1 MLASLLLLLASEPLT
16 LDFASGKLTGWEGTG
31 FQVTGGRVSSASAKT
46 GLLHRTFRL
55 PANAAALRFSAVA
68 YRGAAAEERKP
79 MEIVLEGPGRTYL
92 PRLVLREGKWVKSET
107 LDPPG
112 AEHELTEYLWQVDK
126 LAGKSLRIVLVDADP
141 REGSYLVSTGFEI
154 VTRDQ
159 VNATHFEKDILA
171 VCEKHELP
179 VARRYDSDHF
189 VAFSNAERAFTQERL
204 KDCERMHAAFFRHFR
219 RKGFTLTP
227 PSEKLMVAIFSTQQG
242 FEAFI
247 GLHPGA
253 HVTGMYHT
261 PTNRLIVYD
270 FGTNTSF
277 LATKKEIEDDTKR
290 RRSDVERSGR
300 ALTFDRL
307 LRDHRNDTNVSTI
320 MHEVSHQLSFN
331 TGLLNRAGDAP
342 AWLIEGLAMYCEP
355 TVAGAWQGIGEPNP
369 MRVKVLKE
377 HRPFKLRQL
386 ISNDDWLRKSARVE
400 DVVAGYSQSWALFR
414 MLMEQQPKQLR
425 QYMTAIYDRRT
436 PDHRLADF
444 GEAFGNL
451 AELEKRYETYLEKL
465 LGTDE

>member
-1 MLASLLLLLASEPLT
+1 MLVSLLLILASEPLT

-31 FQVTGGRVSSASAKT
+31 FRLTDGRLSSASAPT

-55 PANAAALRFSAVA
+55 PANASVLRFH
-68 YRGAAAEERKP
+68 AAAHRSEAADAKRP
-79 MEIVLEGPGRTYL
+79 MDIVLEGPGRTYL

-112 AEHELTEYLWQVDK
+112 TERELTEYIWQVDK
-126 LAGKSLRIVLVDADP
+126 LAGKTLRLALVDADA
-141 REGSYLVSTGFEI
+141 REGSYLVCSGFEI
-154 VTRDQ
+154 VTRDDL
-159 VNATHFEKDILA
+159 NTIYFEKDIVA
-171 VCEKHELP
+171 VCEKHNLP
-179 VARRYDSDHF
+179 VAKRFTSEHF
-189 VAFSNAERAFTQERL
+189 VAYSNAERAFTQERL
-204 KDCERMHAAFFRHFR
+204 KDCERMHTAFFRHFR
-219 RKGFTLTP
+219 RKGFTVTP
-227 PSEKLMVAIFSTQQG
+227 PAEKLMVAIFATQQG

-247 GLHPGA
+247 GMHPGA

-261 PTNRLIVYD
+261 PTNRLVVYD

-277 LATKKEIEDDTKR
+277 LTTKKEIEDDTKR
-290 RRSDVERSGR
+290 TRSDVDRMRR
-300 ALTFDRL
+300 ALTFERI

-331 TGLLNRAGDAP
+331 TGLLNRGGDVP
-342 AWLIEGLAMYCEP
+342 AWLVEGMAMYCEP
-355 TVAGAWQGIGEPNP
+355 TVTGAWQGIGEPNP

-414 MLMEQQPKQLR
+414 LLMEEQPKQLR
-425 QYMTAIYDRRT
+425 NYMTTIYDRRT

-444 GEAFGNL
+444 GEAFGNV
-451 AELEKRYETYLEKL
+451 AELEKRYEAYLEKL
-465 LGTDE
+465 IRAGG